1 MEKDYGV
8 TRTNSSISKT
18 AMLAASHTR
27 MLEYIA
33 VYHLAPQLYH
43 TLPRLFSI
51 VAILMDV

>member
-1 MEKDYGV
+1 
-8 TRTNSSISKT
+8 
-18 AMLAASHTR
+18 MLAASHTR